1 MSMASLPRRF
11 RWRYDTNAARTA
23 GFAAPGTSR
32 AAFIADAL
40 SHAVHRASGRPRY
53 GPAVPAPAGP
63 GRSPRRLGAAVRRRI
78 NWVLIPANRA
88 VERFRPLEPP
98 IWIVGDGRSG
108 TTWVTNAVNYRNTY
122 RYLFEPFHPDF
133 VAAAA
138 PFGKYRYLRPGE
150 RHHDAHE
157 FAAAVFDGR
166 VLHRRVDKLN
176 RSFVYRGLLIKDIFT
191 QLALGWTD
199 EWFPDVRKIL
209 LLRHPF
215 AVALSKVDRS
225 KWRWVR
231 DPDVLLGQRDLVAD
245 HLGPF
250 ADVLRAADTEFERH
264 VAIWSAVHRVPL
276 AQLAPGRVL
285 LVFYEEMHA
294 DPAATLARVRAFIGS
309 SSDDTSDPRLQ
320 RVLARASE
328 TSGAVSG
335 RDNTRGVDDWRS
347 RLAPDQIR
355 RGLALL
361 DALGMGEIYGDDAM
375 PDRAAAEM
383 MLTRNAP
390 AG

>member
-1 MSMASLPRRF
+1 
-11 RWRYDTNAARTA
+11 
-23 GFAAPGTSR
+23 
-32 AAFIADAL
+32 
-40 SHAVHRASGRPRY
+40 
-53 GPAVPAPAGP
+53 
-63 GRSPRRLGAAVRRRI
+63 VRRRT
-78 NWVLIPANRA
+78 NWVVIPANRA
-88 VERFRPLEPP
+88 VERFRTLEPP

-133 VAAAA
+133 VPAAA

-150 RHHDAHE
+150 RQDDAHE

-176 RSFVYRGLLIKDIFT
+176 RSFVYSGLLIKDIFT

-225 KWRWVR
+225 EWRWVR
-231 DPDVLLGQRDLVAD
+231 DPDVLLGQPDLVAD

-285 LVFYEEMHA
+285 LVFYEEMLA
-294 DPAATLARVRAFIGS
+294 DPAETLARVRTFIGA

-320 RVLARASE
+320 RVLERASE
-328 TSGAVSG
+328 TSGVESG
-335 RDNTRGVDDWRS
+335 RDSTRGIDDWRA
-347 RLAPDQIR
+347 RLAPEEIR

-361 DALGMGEIYGDDAM
+361 DALGVGEIYGDDAM
-375 PDRAAAEM
+375 PDHAAAEA